1 MQERTFMC
9 QLTQPEILTEGF
21 SLKLGVLLVKVS
33 DRGRGRMCTSHLW
46 GKESMVGFTETII
59 STISDATLVRGSSST
74 HSTEI

>member
-9 QLTQPEILTEGF
+9 QLTRPEILTEGF

-46 GKESMVGFTETII
+46 GNESMVGLTETI
-59 STISDATLVRGSSST
+59 STISDATLVRGSSTT